1 MLTCLHPACSLD
13 CIRLGETV
21 CLATDYVLS
30 MRVVNEVLDLVRRA
44 DRLCLCTPSPLCVA
58 TGMTF
63 TSMRGRLLLFG
74 GSGTSAKCFNDLQ
87 IFDPQTMAW
96 YALLLPILCSFP

>member
-1 MLTCLHPACSLD
+1 MEKLTGFGSVPPLPL
-13 CIRLGETV
+13 
-21 CLATDYVLS
+21 
-30 MRVVNEVLDLVRRA
+30 
-44 DRLCLCTPSPLCVA
+44 LCVA

>member
-1 MLTCLHPACSLD
+1 
-13 CIRLGETV
+13 
-21 CLATDYVLS
+21 
-30 MRVVNEVLDLVRRA
+30 
-44 DRLCLCTPSPLCVA
+44 
-58 TGMTF
+58 MTF

-96 YALLLPILCSFP
+96 